1 MPERGNMMTF
11 RMKDGKHM
19 VRVRQRELCGL
30 IDIEILRVD
39 TVTETGS
46 YYTTVEKKYY
56 RVDGD
61 AIRDFILEQ
70 TRTMERGHHDDSE

>member
-1 MPERGNMMTF
+1 MMTF

-30 IDIEILRVD
+30 IDIEILRVE
-39 TVTETGS
+39 TVPETGS
-46 YYTTVEKKYY
+46 HYTTVEKKYY

-70 TRTMERGHHDDSE
+70 TKAIEGGAS

>member
-1 MPERGNMMTF
+1 MMTF
-11 RMKDGKHM
+11 RMGDGKHM

-30 IDIEILRVD
+30 IDIEILRVE
-39 TVTETGS
+39 TVPETGS

-70 TRTMERGHHDDSE
+70 TKAIEGGAS

>member
-1 MPERGNMMTF
+1 MMTF
-11 RMKDGKHM
+11 RTKDGKHM

-30 IDIEILRVD
+30 IDIEILRVE
-39 TVTETGS
+39 TVPETGS

-70 TRTMERGHHDDSE
+70 TRTIERGHHDDSE

>member
-1 MPERGNMMTF
+1 MMTF
-11 RMKDGKHM
+11 RMKDGRHM

-30 IDIEILRVD
+30 IDIEILRVE
-39 TVTETGS
+39 TVPETGS

-70 TRTMERGHHDDSE
+70 TGAIKRGHHDDSE